1 MLLLQRGLCCF
12 LAYDD
17 PPKLTQNQWSILAI
31 AGISNLFR
39 SYDGL
44 VSTVAVSQIQEDL
57 HISEEDIGLVYAA
70 VRFGIV
76 PALLVAMLSD
86 IHGRRKVLL
95 ISTGIYIVFTSS
107 TGFTTNLN
115 QFIGFQFIAKMFSS
129 AYEVADS
136 SFVMNGIDIGSQ
148 NSNDDTTAEV
158 EPLTEEKHVPSFCL
172 KNKRGLCCFLAYDDP
187 PKLTQNQW
195 SILAIAGISNLF
207 RSYDGLVST
216 VAVSQIQEDL
226 HISEEDIG
234 LVYAAVRF
242 GIVPALLVAMLS
254 DIHGRRKVLLISTGI
269 YIVFTS
275 STGFTTNLNQFIGF
289 QFIAKM
295 FSSVQNTVYSVLIL
309 EALNDENRGWA
320 IGLYQSF
327 SAFGGSIA
335 LMLFAVFGGFRWG
348 WRVMYIV
355 SFTELFLLRYMYRN
369 LPESGIIMKAW
380 AETVHVEE
388 RLPVNSLSLFREAV
402 LSNLK
407 PVYLLF
413 LSYPKRFLGCTTIA
427 AIDGFATAPAD
438 LFKIK
443 FMQELHGLS
452 PHDISMIIFVSGV
465 GAILC
470 FTLAG
475 KLSDKYGRKPLL
487 IGFKTLLT
495 ASIVLYYTVPGKW

>member
-1 MLLLQRGLCCF
+1 MYFLCKQCNTYILRKEEFTGLIMLLLQ
-12 LAYDD
+12 
-17 PPKLTQNQWSILAI
+17 
-31 AGISNLFR
+31 
-39 SYDGL
+39 
-44 VSTVAVSQIQEDL
+44 
-57 HISEEDIGLVYAA
+57 
-70 VRFGIV
+70 
-76 PALLVAMLSD
+76 
-86 IHGRRKVLL
+86 
-95 ISTGIYIVFTSS
+95 
-107 TGFTTNLN
+107 
-115 QFIGFQFIAKMFSS
+115 
-129 AYEVADS
+129 
-136 SFVMNGIDIGSQ
+136 
-148 NSNDDTTAEV
+148 
-158 EPLTEEKHVPSFCL
+158 
-172 KNKRGLCCFLAYDDP
+172 RGLCCFLAYDDP

-495 ASIVLYYTVPGKW
+495 ASIVLYYTVPGKWFIVFLILIMQSTFVLATVSATYFGECFPTSFRSTAIAWLGVVFTLSGSLGLVAEKQLFLVVGDHYIASACFASIGIFSIPVLVFMLPEVGDNLFLLISCFSLYSLL